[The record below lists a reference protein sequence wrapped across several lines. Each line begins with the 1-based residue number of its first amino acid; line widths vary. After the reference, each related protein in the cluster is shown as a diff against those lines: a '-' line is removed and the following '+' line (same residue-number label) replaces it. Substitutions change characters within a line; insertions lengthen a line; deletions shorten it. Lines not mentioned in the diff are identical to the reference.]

1 MYHCICCQTL
11 LPENAEDG
19 FCSFDCENAWY
30 DRAHDPSMGEDAD
43 QFEAEDF
50 MSQWDDDPS
59 PYDGTYSE
67 E

>member
-1 MYHCICCQTL
+1 MYRCTTCDGI

-30 DRAHDPSMGEDAD
+30 DRVTEEEFELTGENPGD
-43 QFEAEDF
+43 EDF
-50 MSQWDDDPS
+50 MSQWDDDPN
-59 PYDGTYSE
+59 PYAGTYSE